1 MSKYTREDIQRV
13 MEEVPGLNDFGI
25 GVYCGYQND
34 PAKAAAV
41 TEQNRAKLLNS
52 VDAVNRCC
60 AWLSVFRRRVT
71 INPNHSS
78 YGLKHVA
85 EKDIGYITNG
95 VFITAAILSGFPY
108 KVIQGGPNVA
118 FGISERSI
126 RDTVAARRARQGAG
140 R

>member
-1 MSKYTREDIQRV
+1 MSTFTREDIQRV
-13 MEEVPGLNDFGI
+13 MDEVPGLNDFGI

-60 AWLSVFRRRVT
+60 GWLNAISRRKT
-71 INPNHSS
+71 INTQRSS

-85 EKDIGYITNG
+85 EADIGYITNG
-95 VFITAAILSGFPY
+95 VFITAAILGGFPY
-108 KVIQGGPNVA
+108 KVIDGGPNVA

-126 RDTVAARRARQGAG
+126 RDVLAARRAQGGTG